1 MFRCAYRIDTCIDT
15 GALPGARA
23 DDMARESN
31 RNRIPK
37 GA

>member
-1 MFRCAYRIDTCIDT
+1 MFSREYRSDT

-23 DDMARESN
+23 DGMACESN